1 VLYRGEG
8 GVVEG
13 GVVRGADGVDYFVV
27 CRVGAPLKGVPVVR
41 VVLRVEQNV
50 IGGC

>member
-1 VLYRGEG
+1 MLYRGEG

-27 CRVGAPLKGVPVVR
+27 CMLTDTAAQVVSE
-41 VVLRVEQNV
+41 L
-50 IGGC
+50 